1 MAWVVIFVT
10 AKALKL
16 EKYGVEIKAYS
27 LVYKN
32 KSVNEVLI
40 RILGRTRRSVK
51 VFANV
56 SVIAG
61 FMMMAFAFYFLLN
74 NISNFFV
81 APTAFSELTVLIP
94 GITLTSAPAT
104 KICSTKPAAADEAA
118 GAAYVITAAVVEVK
132 AVAAVAAV
140 AAKAAVG
147 ATPAV
152 VAVVE
157 VKEVKA
163 VAAVAE
169 VKGTFKC
176 AAAGASY
183 MTVGAAALIAA
194 ATLLQ

>member
-1 MAWVVIFVT
+1 M
-10 AKALKL
+10 K
-16 EKYGVEIKAYS
+16 
-27 LVYKN
+27 
-32 KSVNEVLI
+32 
-40 RILGRTRRSVK
+40 
-51 VFANV
+51 
-56 SVIAG
+56 
-61 FMMMAFAFYFLLN
+61 
-74 NISNFFV
+74 FV
-81 APTAFSELTVLIP
+81 AALLISTVSAAAVADKASCATAGDTCTVVASCC
-94 GITLTSAPAT
+94 GTVTGTGAPAT
-104 KICSTKPAAADEAA
+104 KICSTKPAAAEEAA

-132 AVAAVAAV
+132 AVVAVAAV